1 MGKKLLL
8 TGANGFLGQFLVN
21 TLKADY
27 NITTIGRKHANIVV
41 DLAQHQPLL
50 NQNYDLVI
58 HAAGKAHS
66 VPASEAEKKEF
77 FDVNVIGTEN
87 LLKALEKNGNLPEY
101 FVFISSVSVY
111 GVETGHLI
119 TEDAPLLAED
129 AYGKSKIEAET
140 MVKEW
145 CGRNNVICTILR
157 LPLLAGAN
165 PPGNLGAMI
174 KGVKKGYYFNIAGGK
189 AQKSMVL
196 AADVANA
203 IQAVVVAKVGGVYNL
218 TDRYH
223 PTFCELSNAIAEQL
237 NRSKPVNMPLL
248 AAKLIALVGDLV
260 GHRAPINSKKLNK
273 IILDLTFDD
282 TKAVKAFGWQP
293 RRVLEGLQIL

>member
-8 TGANGFLGQFLVN
+8 TGANGFLGQFLIN

-27 NITTIGRKHANIVV
+27 NITTIGRKRTNIVV
-41 DLAQHQPLL
+41 DLVQHQPLL

-87 LLKALEKNGNLPEY
+87 LLKALEKTGNLPEY

-129 AYGKSKIEAET
+129 AYGKSKIEAEM

-145 CGRNNVICTILR
+145 CGRNNVVCTILR

-165 PPGNLGAMI
+165 PPGNLGAMV
-174 KGVKKGYYFNIAGGK
+174 KGIKKGYYFNIAGGK

-196 AADVANA
+196 AVDVAKA
-203 IQAVVVAKVGGVYNL
+203 IPVVAKVGGVYNL

-223 PTFCELSNAIAEQL
+223 PTFCELSNVIAGQL
-237 NRSKPVNMPLL
+237 NRSKPVNVHLF
-248 AAKLIALVGDLV
+248 AAKVMALLGDAI
-260 GHRAPINSKKLNK
+260 GRKAPINSKKLNK
-273 IILDLTFDD
+273 IISDLTFDD
-282 TKAVKAFGWQP
+282 DKAVKAFGWSP
-293 RRVLEGLQIL
+293 APVLQGLS